1 MDGTAFYIYLFTCRF
16 KSIISGDFVIYS
28 LHTHTHTHTLT
39 HSHTHSHTHTRV
51 YTHTHTDPANFVK
64 YLSVMREL
72 MKLKFVDAKCLEE
85 ELEELHSRQ
94 SVMEDNVGLSEEDLL
109 EKVTF

>member
-1 MDGTAFYIYLFTCRF
+1 
-16 KSIISGDFVIYS
+16 
-28 LHTHTHTHTLT
+28 
-39 HSHTHSHTHTRV
+39 
-51 YTHTHTDPANFVK
+51 
-64 YLSVMREL
+64 MREL

-94 SVMEDNVGLSEEDLL
+94 SVMEDNVGMSEKDLL